1 MEIAY
6 KLYYWPLPFRG
17 AFIQLLLEH
26 AGAEYLLASG
36 EETSAFKNSHATTQ
50 GIPAMAPPF
59 LKDCANGTYIA
70 QMPAIMMYL
79 SERLGYLPSGPYKRA
94 LVLKTLLDCN
104 DVLSDL
110 TNANGSKMWEHEQW
124 ISFRD
129 DRLKKWMRIFEAT
142 GERNGLRADAGFL
155 LNPDQESCADIAVTA
170 LFGTMCRCLPQL
182 HNDFKATAPKTEALV
197 VRIESDPIVR
207 DFIKRQ
213 EAETGQLYCGGQIE
227 QSIRDMLSLDETL
240 SSER

>member
-1 MEIAY
+1 MTIAY

-17 AFIQLLLEH
+17 AFVQLLLEH
-26 AGAEYLLASG
+26 AGAEYQIASS
-36 EETSAFKNSHATTQ
+36 EETLAFKDSSAKTQ

-59 LKDCANGTYIA
+59 LKDCINGTFIA
-70 QMPAIMMYL
+70 QMPAIMMYM

-124 ISFRD
+124 ISFRT

-142 GERNGLRADAGFL
+142 GERNGLRRDAGFL
-155 LNPDQESCADIAVTA
+155 LNPDQENCADIAITA

-182 HNDFKATAPKTEALV
+182 HTDFKVTAPKISALV
-197 VRIESDPIVR
+197 ARIESDPIVR
-207 DFIKRQ
+207 DFIERQ
-213 EAETGQLYCGGQIE
+213 EAEHGQLYCGGQIE
-227 QSIRDMLSLDETL
+227 QSIRDMLAQDEAL
-240 SSER
+240 SSKH